1 MKKIKLTKGQFTII
15 DDSDFKKLSKI
26 KWFATYDKVRNVYKS
41 INSKFG
47 LLHRFIMNAPKGM
60 VVDHINHN
68 TLDNRRCNLRLCTPN
83 QNRYNLNLRKNSKS
97 GYKGISFKKNHWEV
111 QLKKDKKYIYGGS
124 FKDKIE
130 AAKAYDKKA
139 RELFGEYAKL
149 NF

>member
-1 MKKIKLTKGQFTII
+1 M
-15 DDSDFKKLSKI
+15 DCPD
-26 KWFATYDKVRNVYKS
+26 
-41 INSKFG
+41 
-47 LLHRFIMNAPKGM
+47 GM

-68 TLDNRRCNLRLCTPN
+68 TLDNRRCNLRVCTQN
-83 QNRYNLNLRKNSKS
+83 QNRYNLNLRKNNQS
-97 GYKGISFKKNHWEV
+97 GYKGVSFKHNHWEV

-139 RELFGEYAKL
+139 KELFGEFAKL